1 MRHFAIAS
9 VAMTLAAAAAAVA
22 ALGAVAT
29 QPKGAGASDTVTGCA
44 GTCVV

>member
-9 VAMTLAAAAAAVA
+9 VAMTLAAAA
-22 ALGAVAT
+22 LGAVAM
-29 QPKGAGASDTVTGCA
+29 QPKGAGASDTVAGCA

>member
-9 VAMTLAAAAAAVA
+9 VAMTLAAAAAVA

>member
-9 VAMTLAAAAAAVA
+9 VAMTLAAAAA
-22 ALGAVAT
+22 LGAVAM
-29 QPKGAGASDTVTGCA
+29 QPKGAGASGTVAGCA

>member
-9 VAMTLAAAAAAVA
+9 VAMTLAAA
-22 ALGAVAT
+22 LGAVAM
-29 QPKGAGASDTVTGCA
+29 QPKGAGASDTVAGCA